1 MIGWKNIYNIMRLNE
16 RSLMNIYRSMM
27 IMLIRTFY
35 WNNWGEI
42 IHYFIYIL
50 EFSYQHCLTCLSVI
64 KIVSPVLSVINIVS
78 PVYQL
83 STLSHLFISYQHCLG
98 SFISYQHCLTCLS
111 VINIVS
117 PVNTGYISS
126 AKKWSENDEHL
137 W

>member
-1 MIGWKNIYNIMRLNE
+1 MGWKNIYNIMRLNE
-16 RSLMNIYRSMM
+16 TSLMNIYRSMM

-64 KIVSPVLSVINIVS
+64 NIVS

-83 STLSHLFISYQHCLG
+83 STLSHLFISYQHCL
-98 SFISYQHCLTCLS
+98 TCLS

-117 PVNTGYISS
+117 PVYQLSTLSHLLILAIFPVPKNEVRMMNTCDKS
-126 AKKWSENDEHL
+126 
-137 W
+137 